1 MLIHNLTIILFL
13 LVYMI
18 GTGYVF
24 NHYDPYYGIV
34 AFIIGILLIIKFIN
48 NLIKNKNEKN

>member
-1 MLIHNLTIILFL
+1 MLIHNITITLFL

-18 GTGYVF
+18 GTGYIF